1 MTRLFDEVLEDAA
14 RTGSRYRDICRCRDD
29 LLGFLDVNGWFGQ
42 EPVNCG
48 RDTCVD
54 DYECMR
60 DAIRLWLEAYQK
72 PPRERLMI
80 LMDHY
85 KDRMP
90 STCGLYL
97 EFAASEGILDQPGGW

>member
-80 LMDHY
+80 LM
-85 KDRMP
+85 
-90 STCGLYL
+90 
-97 EFAASEGILDQPGGW
+97 E

>member
-48 RDTCVD
+48 LQRPDAFNLRALSRIRSFRRD
-54 DYECMR
+54 
-60 DAIRLWLEAYQK
+60 
-72 PPRERLMI
+72 P
-80 LMDHY
+80 
-85 KDRMP
+85 
-90 STCGLYL
+90 
-97 EFAASEGILDQPGGW
+97 

>member
-1 MTRLFDEVLEDAA
+1 MTRLFDEVLEDAV

-54 DYECMR
+54 DYE
-60 DAIRLWLEAYQK
+60 
-72 PPRERLMI
+72 
-80 LMDHY
+80 
-85 KDRMP
+85 
-90 STCGLYL
+90 
-97 EFAASEGILDQPGGW
+97 

>member
-48 RDTCVD
+48 RGRKWFVT
-54 DYECMR
+54 
-60 DAIRLWLEAYQK
+60 
-72 PPRERLMI
+72 
-80 LMDHY
+80 
-85 KDRMP
+85 
-90 STCGLYL
+90 
-97 EFAASEGILDQPGGW
+97 